1 MERSNKNKKISTG
14 EIEVI
19 AESNDLETVKNNLEN
34 KSYKIALSESTL
46 IPDMHVDLDEQK
58 LATFKKMITVLEDL
72 DDVQTVYHNVNI
84 PDEFVEEE

>member
-1 MERSNKNKKISTG
+1 M
-14 EIEVI
+14 
-19 AESNDLETVKNNLEN
+19 EN